1 MKQRVSNQH
10 DNFRYDP
17 LLYNADLAPMAAAR
31 RDWNWFNM
39 ATVWMGMVHNVV
51 AYEAAAGLMAIG
63 FSALQCLY
71 IIGTAYL
78 ALCVAMWFNARS
90 GTRYGIPFC
99 VIIRSSFG
107 PRGAMLPIG
116 LRAICAIFWFSVQ
129 AYAASQ
135 ALNAILSTLWPGWAD
150 LHQHIAGQSIQMWL
164 AMAMMWALHGVIGAH
179 GVHRIRNFELYAGP
193 LVLIV
198 AGVASGWAIYVCH
211 GVGPLFDQPS
221 QLHGTT
227 LWLKFGAAVTSIIG
241 IWASYAVNIPDLSR
255 FVRSQRDQVIGQAI
269 GLPLTAILF
278 TPMSILIT
286 SATVV
291 QFGYPIW
298 NPVDILIKIN
308 NPALTLVGGA
318 TIIIAALSVN
328 VAGNIMPAA
337 YDLLSIF
344 PRQFDFNRGSKM
356 VLFLGIGAVPW
367 LWFDHPEN
375 IYMVLNIIASTL
387 APITGIMLADY
398 YFIRHQKLQLNW
410 LYVFSGPYY
419 GQNGWRMSA
428 VAAMLITLFFLYSV
442 QVFHMSALISS
453 MSWFVGVALSGLIYA
468 LLNDKTEMPDTGQ
481 EGGETG

>member
-1 MKQRVSNQH
+1 MNQLASSRN
-10 DNFRYDP
+10 DNFEYDP
-17 LLYNADLAPMAAAR
+17 VLYNADLAPVPASR

-71 IIGTAYL
+71 IIGSAYF

-90 GTRYGIPFC
+90 GTRYGLPFC
-99 VIIRSSFG
+99 VLIRSSFG
-107 PRGAMLPIG
+107 PRGAMIPIG

-135 ALNAILSTLWPGWAD
+135 ALNAIISALWPGWA
-150 LHQHIAGQSIQMWL
+150 HFEYAIGGQSIQMWL
-164 AMAMMWALHGVIGAH
+164 AMCMIWVLHGVISTH

-193 LVLIV
+193 LVMIV
-198 AGVASGWAIYVCH
+198 AGIAAGWAIYVCH

-221 QLHGTT
+221 HLQGTAF
-227 LWLKFGAAVTSIIG
+227 WLKFGAAVTSIIG

-278 TPMSILIT
+278 TPMSIFIT
-286 SATVV
+286 SATIV

-298 NPVDILIKIN
+298 NPVDILVKIDN
-308 NPALTLVGGA
+308 TLLTLVGGA

-337 YDLLSIF
+337 YDLLSMF

-356 VLFLGIGAVPW
+356 VLFLGIGVVPW

-375 IYMVLNIIASTL
+375 IYTVLNIIAGTL

-398 YFIRHQKLQLNW
+398 YFIRHQKLHVNW

-419 GQNGWRMSA
+419 GCHGWRMSA
-428 VAAMLITLFFLYSV
+428 ISSMLLTLFFLYFS
-442 QVFHMSALISS
+442 QIFHIFSFINS
-453 MSWFVGVALSGLIYA
+453 MSWFIGVFLSGLIYSI
-468 LLNDKTEMPDTGQ
+468 LNYKKNNMNKVFMKR
-481 EGGETG
+481 